1 MKSIGQTS
9 LYFSP
14 HSLKA
19 MKQEPASAKPFNQ
32 SPYLKAVLSD
42 KRTSGTARVLSMANS
57 SMTAALRYIT
67 NSKQTV

>member
-1 MKSIGQTS
+1 MKSIVQPS

-19 MKQEPASAKPFNQ
+19 VKELPASANSFNQ

-42 KRTSGTARVLSMANS
+42 KRVAGSTARVLSMASS
-57 SMTAALRYIT
+57 SMAAALRYIAR
-67 NSKQTV
+67 SK